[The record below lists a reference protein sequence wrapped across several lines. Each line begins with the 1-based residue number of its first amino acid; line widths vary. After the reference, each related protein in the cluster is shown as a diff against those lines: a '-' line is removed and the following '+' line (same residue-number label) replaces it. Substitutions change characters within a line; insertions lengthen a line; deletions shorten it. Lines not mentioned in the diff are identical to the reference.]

1 MHCMGLPWWLRQK
14 RIHLRCRR
22 PGFDPWVRKIPWR
35 REWLP
40 TPVFLPGESHGQR
53 SVEGYSPP
61 GHKKSDT
68 TEWLALSHALCTN
81 VALLTT
87 HCEVKVPQLHPTLC
101 DPHGLCGSRNSLR
114 QDTGVGSLFPLQG
127 IFPTQGSNPGL
138 LHCRL
143 ILYQLSHKG
152 SP

>member
-81 VALLTT
+81 VVLLTT